1 MKYPSIERAIA
12 IALALVPVS
21 VPYAVSAAEQKAEQ
35 TLRRITVEAEADA
48 TSPVSGFVARRSQT
62 GTKSDLE
69 IVDVPRAISIV
80 TADEIRNRVAD
91 DLTDIFQ
98 YTAGFNGDAYGGNSL
113 SRVYSN
119 VRGFLTYQYLDG
131 MKLHD
136 SNWGVEPFGLER
148 AELLKGPGSSLYGQ
162 GSPGG
167 IINLISKRPSDTAT
181 GELALQVGSHERVQG
196 MFDVAGPISDSLSYR
211 LTGVA
216 RDAETQI
223 DHTQDDRYYVAPAL
237 TWRPSERTELTV
249 LGSFQSDPNLTV
261 FQYLPRVGTITPS
274 RFGYVPR
281 ETFTGEPGFDD
292 LSIDRIQLGYLLQHR
307 FNDLLSLRHNVRY
320 TDLDI
325 TARYLQAGAVAADQR
340 TVPRT
345 RVNSEFEIEVFQTD
359 NQLVFDFQ
367 TGVIEHQA
375 TVGIDYA
382 SIPTYQGT
390 GSGAGPMLDLY
401 APVYGASLVMPPI
414 TTARDQDFEQ
424 LGIYAQDQL
433 SVGIVSLLLG
443 VRRDDASS
451 ETKTRNPIT
460 GVAAATVKQDDE
472 ANSGQAGISV
482 HFANGLVPYANYAK
496 SFQPTAGSDFFG
508 RPFDPS
514 TGEQFEVGLKYQ
526 PPGTAMLFTAAWFE
540 VVQENV
546 RTNDLA
552 HPGFAIQTGEVTAK
566 GVELEGKI
574 SLAQGLNLSAAYTY
588 LDNEV
593 TRSTT
598 ATLNKAPPGRPEHQ
612 GSLWVDYSLPFVP
625 GLTVGGGVRYVG
637 ESFGDGTNTF
647 EVPGYT
653 LVDALLRYD
662 LGSAAEG
669 LEGWSVSANAS
680 NLSDKRYVVNC
691 DANSQCFYG
700 QGRIAR
706 LTVNRRW

>member
-1 MKYPSIERAIA
+1 MLQHPLIERACA

-21 VPYAVSAAEQKAEQ
+21 AFCAAEQPEQ
-35 TLRRITVEAEADA
+35 TLRRITVEAEEDA
-48 TSPVSGFVARRSQT
+48 SSPAAGFVAQT
-62 GTKSDLE
+62 ATKSDLD
-69 IVDVPRAISIV
+69 IVDVPRAVSVV
-80 TADEIRNRVAD
+80 TADEIRNRAAD

-98 YTAGFNGDAYGGNSL
+98 YTAGINGDAYGGNSL

-119 VRGFLTYQYLDG
+119 ARGFLTYQYLDG

-136 SNWGVEPFGLER
+136 SNWGIEPFGLER

-167 IINLISKRPSDTAT
+167 IINLISKRPSFVPT

-196 MFDVAGPISDSLSYR
+196 AFDVAGPLSETVSYR
-211 LTGVA
+211 LTALA

-261 FQYLPRVGTITPS
+261 FQYLPRVGTLTPS
-274 RFGYVPR
+274 QWGYVPR
-281 ETFTGEPGFDD
+281 NTFTGEPGFDD
-292 LSIDRIQLGYLLQHR
+292 LSIDRTQIGYLLQHR
-307 FNDLLSLRHNVRY
+307 FSDLLSLRHNVRY

-325 TARYLQAGAVAADQR
+325 TARYLQAGALGADQR
-340 TVPRT
+340 TVPLT
-345 RVNSEFEIEVFQTD
+345 RVNSGFEIEVFQTD
-359 NQLVFDFQ
+359 NQLVFDFD
-367 TGVIEHQA
+367 TGSIRHEA

-382 SIPTYQGT
+382 SIPTYQGQ
-390 GSGAGPMLDLY
+390 GSGAGPTLDLY
-401 APVYGASLVMPPI
+401 APAYGASLVLPPI

-424 LGIYAQDQL
+424 FGIYAQDQL
-433 SVGIVSLLLG
+433 SVGILSLLLG

-472 ANSGQAGISV
+472 ANSGQAGISL

-496 SFQPTAGSDFFG
+496 SFQPTAGSDFSG

-514 TGEQFEVGLKYQ
+514 TGEQVEVGLKYR
-526 PPGTAMLFTAAWFE
+526 PPGTAMLFTAALFE
-540 VVQENV
+540 VVQKNV

-566 GVELEGKI
+566 GVEVESKI
-574 SLAQGLNLSAAYTY
+574 SLAQGLNLNAAYTY

-598 ATLNKAPPGRPEHQ
+598 SNLNKAPPGRPEHQ
-612 GSLWVDYSLPFVP
+612 ASLWADYLLPIVP

-637 ESFGDGTNTF
+637 KSFGDATNTF
-647 EVPGYT
+647 RVPDYA
-653 LVDALLRYD
+653 LFDVLLRYE
-662 LGSAAEG
+662 LSSAAQG
-669 LEGWSVSANAS
+669 LKGWSVAANAS
-680 NLSDKRYVVNC
+680 NLDDKRYVVNC
-691 DANSQCFYG
+691 DAATQCFYG

-706 LTVNRRW
+706 LTIHRRW